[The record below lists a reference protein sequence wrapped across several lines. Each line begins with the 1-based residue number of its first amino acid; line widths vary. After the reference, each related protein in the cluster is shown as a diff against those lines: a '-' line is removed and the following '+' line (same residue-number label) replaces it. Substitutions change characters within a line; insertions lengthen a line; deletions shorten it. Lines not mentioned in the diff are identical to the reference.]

1 MSRSYPIWVNTFN
14 DNYGNAWSKSM
25 GVKNNSTASSS
36 INIGT
41 SANNSYDFINHS
53 ISCIDGQTKKT
64 FRFFVDNELVK
75 TATYDKNKKTMHVS
89 DMESKLKERYFQKW
103 KDEEE
108 QKEAAFRNERYA
120 ERQRLNGGYNVK

>member
-14 DNYGNAWSKSM
+14 DNYGNAWTKSM

-36 INIGT
+36 VNIGT
-41 SANNSYDFINHS
+41 SANNSYDFINHH
-53 ISCIDGQTKKT
+53 ITCIDGQTKKT

-75 TATYDKNKKTMHVS
+75 TATYDKNKKTMKATDFLS
-89 DMESKLKERYFQKW
+89 EEALKEKYFKKW
-103 KDEEE
+103 KEEEE

-120 ERQRLNGGYNVK
+120 ERLRVNGFRD